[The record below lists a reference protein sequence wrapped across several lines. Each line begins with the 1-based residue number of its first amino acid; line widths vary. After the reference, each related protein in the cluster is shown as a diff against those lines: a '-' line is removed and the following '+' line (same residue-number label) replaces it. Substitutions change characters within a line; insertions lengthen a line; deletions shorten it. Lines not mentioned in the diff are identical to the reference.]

1 MAPRT
6 PQIPEHLRN
15 LARGRVAKREELT
28 LLEGNPN
35 QGDVEM
41 VARSLLRFGQK
52 TPIVLSPEGVVV
64 KGNTTT
70 QAADL
75 LVAGGLDGL
84 DPLPEWNE
92 LWVIDDAEEDVSEQ
106 LAYALADNR
115 TARAGEDDPGL
126 LLAMLERI
134 DDHHGIGYEPDDIAD
149 LRAAMQEDDGSRFG
163 ATGVTEGEPAYA
175 DLVDDY
181 TAKGIRSLVL
191 DFPLADFEWIVE
203 HADAVRR
210 ELGVET
216 NAGLFLALLRAH
228 VEAKAASA

>member
-6 PQIPEHLRN
+6 PQPPEHLRN

-75 LVAGGLDGL
+75 LASGGLDGL

-92 LWVIDDAEEDVSEQ
+92 LWVIDDEEEDVGEQ

-115 TARAGEDDPGL
+115 TARAGEDDPAL
-126 LLAMLERI
+126 LLAMLDRIPERE
-134 DDHHGIGYEPDDIAD
+134 GIGYDADDIAD
-149 LRAAMQEDDGSRFG
+149 LRAALQEDDSRFG

-203 HADAVRR
+203 HADDVRR

>member
-6 PQIPEHLRN
+6 PQPPEHLRN

-75 LVAGGLDGL
+75 LASGGLDGL

-92 LWVIDDAEEDVSEQ
+92 LWVIDDEEEDVGEQ

-115 TARAGEDDPGL
+115 TARAGEDDPAL
-126 LLAMLERI
+126 LLAMLDRIPER
-134 DDHHGIGYEPDDIAD
+134 DGIGYDADDIAD
-149 LRAAMQEDDGSRFG
+149 LRAALQENG
-163 ATGVTEGEPAYA
+163 
-175 DLVDDY
+175 DDY
-181 TAKGIRSLVL
+181 WGGDGVHDDEPS
-191 DFPLADFEWIVE
+191 FP
-203 HADAVRR
+203 
-210 ELGVET
+210 ELGRPQQPASWWKGRLTKVDNLVGRWADHVVRISADDAPERVAARLTET
-216 NAGLFLALLRAH
+216 LLGAVLA
-228 VEAKAASA
+228 S